1 MPEVAELATSRDRL
15 RQILIGREISQ
26 IGLGP
31 SGRYL
36 KAPPDGYERISEWIG
51 KSPAKIEEIN
61 TKGKFMWWTLT
72 FPGDLE
78 VWYMFNTYGMSGGWA
93 VNRSNHTA
101 LSVVTAD
108 KTSVFFNDPRRF
120 GTVKFVRGAAELKKK
135 LKTLGPCV
143 LGEEI
148 TSEIMR
154 TALCKKPGR
163 PICEALLDQSGV
175 SGIGNYLRAEI
186 LYASKINPWRTVS
199 QISPSEWESLALETV
214 RIVKSAYA
222 SQGASIY
229 TFKGVDGDPGAAQFS
244 FKVYGE
250 KSDPGGRVILRED
263 DANGR
268 TVHWCPEV
276 QV

>member
-101 LSVVTAD
+101 LSVVTVD

-148 TSEIMR
+148 TSEIMSA
-154 TALCKKPGR
+154 ALCKKPGR

-199 QISPSEWESLALETV
+199 QISPPEWESLALETA

-268 TVHWCPEV
+268 TIHWCPEV